1 MRSGISEATPQ
12 PVRVEVRQEGLRAL
26 GVAESAH
33 APLPFAGRLMTVLG
47 AIVHAGG
54 GLHEHV
60 LDASSGISAFAA
72 G

>member
-1 MRSGISEATPQ
+1 
-12 PVRVEVRQEGLRAL
+12 
-26 GVAESAH
+26 
-33 APLPFAGRLMTVLG
+33 MTVLG